1 MFILNKILFIYRSCL
16 GNYTL
21 TILFKKTKRMIANI
35 EFSPAIVMV
44 MLVVVA
50 ALVGGINAAI
60 TQGYLNPVQASSL
73 SGIET
78 TLFLGYDATDGD
90 TIIYHDGLISY
101 PQDYWHGDQSLDGL
115 NRGERIGVYVQNSST
130 EKITF
135 KEIRLNG
142 IFYSFQYMGPNFQMT
157 PYSMDA
163 PLNNG
168 EFTIVINGNRDAPA
182 DTIKGEIPELKPGQK
197 ATIILQLEQTI
208 IENKDMHFKIITEE
222 GGVFV
227 YTIYPN
233 HRIYSV

>member
-1 MFILNKILFIYRSCL
+1 
-16 GNYTL
+16 
-21 TILFKKTKRMIANI
+21 MIANI
-35 EFSPAIVMV
+35 EFSPAIVIV

-50 ALVGGINAAI
+50 ALLGGINAAL

-78 TLFLGYDATDGD
+78 ILFLGYDASDD
-90 TIIYHDGLISY
+90 DSIVYHDGLISN
-101 PQDYWHGDQSLDGL
+101 PQAYWHGNKSSDGL
-115 NRGERIGVYVQNSST
+115 NRGERIGVYVQNSSA

-157 PYSMDA
+157 PYSMDS

-168 EFTIVINGNRDAPA
+168 EFTIVTNGNHNAPA
-182 DTIKGEIPELKPGQK
+182 DTIVGKIPELKPGQK
-197 ATIILQLEQTI
+197 ATIILELEQTI
-208 IENKDMHFKIITEE
+208 YKNTDMSFKIITEE

>member
-16 GNYTL
+16 ANYTL
-21 TILFKKTKRMIANI
+21 TNLFKKTKRMIANL

-44 MLVVVA
+44 MLFVVA
-50 ALVGGINAAI
+50 ALVGGINAAL

-78 TLFLGYDATDGD
+78 ILFLGYDATDGD
-90 TIIYHDGLISY
+90 TIVYHDGLISY
-101 PQDYWHGDQSLDGL
+101 PQAYWHGDQSLDGL
-115 NRGERIGVYVQNSST
+115 NRGERIGVYVQNSSA

-135 KEIRLNG
+135 KYIKLDG
-142 IFYSFQYMGPNFQMT
+142 IDYSYQYMGPNNQMT

-168 EFTIVINGNRDAPA
+168 EFTIVTNGNHNAPA
-182 DTIKGEIPELKPGQK
+182 DTIVEGSPELIPGQK
-197 ATIILQLEQTI
+197 ATIILELEQTI
-208 IENKDMHFKIITEE
+208 NTDRDMDFRITTNK

-227 YTIYPN
+227 YTISPGQW
-233 HRIYSV
+233 SG